1 MTKVSTEPEVAPDR
15 RQLIVK
21 MAAELFAESSIAET
35 TVREIGD
42 AAGILSGS
50 LYHYF
55 PSKDAI
61 VEEIM
66 MSFLDDL
73 TTRYEAVR
81 LGGGT
86 AIDQFRGLVA
96 ASLACTSSHLHAAEI
111 YQNDINYFLKSSR
124 FTSVQAKVVKIRS
137 AWIEVL
143 DAGIKD
149 GNFRSDLPAWLVY
162 HLLRDSIWQSVRWF
176 KPSENYSYAALSEDC
191 CKLFLTGFVANSA
204 SDGGVE

>member
-1 MTKVSTEPEVAPDR
+1 MTKASTEPEATPDR
-15 RQLIVK
+15 RQLIVQ
-21 MAAELFAESSIAET
+21 MAAELFAQSSIAET
-35 TVREIGD
+35 TVREIAD

-66 MSFLDDL
+66 MSFLDHL
-73 TTRYEAVR
+73 TSRYEAVFQS
-81 LGGGT
+81 GGS

-96 ASLACTSSHLHAAEI
+96 ASLGCTATYLHAAEI
-111 YQNDINYFLKSSR
+111 YQNDTNYFLKSPR
-124 FTSVQAKVVKIRS
+124 FESVQALVIKIRNS
-137 AWIEVL
+137 WIEVL

-149 GNFRSDLPAWLVY
+149 EVFRSDLPSWLVY

-176 KPSENYSYAALSEDC
+176 KPSEGYSYSSLADDC
-191 CKLFLTGFVANSA
+191 CKLFLTGIVAIPL
-204 SDGGVE
+204 